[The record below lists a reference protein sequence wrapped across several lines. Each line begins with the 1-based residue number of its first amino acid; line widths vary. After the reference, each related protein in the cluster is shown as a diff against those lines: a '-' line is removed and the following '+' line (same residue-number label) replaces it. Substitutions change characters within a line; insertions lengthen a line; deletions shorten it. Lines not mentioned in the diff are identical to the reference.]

1 MTGKPTDAQ
10 IDQLLRAQW
19 LEIGLAQADLAE
31 LLDAALQPTPKD
43 GDGPAGMDAGRL
55 TRLAK
60 ALGIPAGF
68 PVASGGTDRKAEDRK
83 VEDRKVESWPA
94 EDPGSQQSL
103 LQLRLLRA
111 FCELSDH
118 RAQRMLVYLAEQ
130 LAKCAATR
138 PGDAG

>member
-10 IDQLLRAQW
+10 IDQLLRARW
-19 LEIGLAQADLAE
+19 LEIGLAHADLAA

-43 GDGPAGMDAGRL
+43 GDGPVGMDAGRL

-60 ALGIPAGF
+60 ALAIPAGF
-68 PVASGGTDRKAEDRK
+68 PGASGGTDRKAEPC
-83 VEDRKVESWPA
+83 PA
-94 EDPGSQQSL
+94 QHPGSQQSL

-130 LAKCAATR
+130 LAKYAATR
-138 PGDAG
+138 PGEAS

>member
-1 MTGKPTDAQ
+1 MTGKPTDGQ

-43 GDGPAGMDAGRL
+43 GDGPAGVEAGRL
-55 TRLAK
+55 THLAK

-68 PVASGGTDRKAEDRK
+68 PRPPGGTDRKI
-83 VEDRKVESWPA
+83 VPWPA
-94 EDPGSQQSL
+94 EHPGSQQSL

-111 FCELSDH
+111 FCELRDD

-130 LAKCAATR
+130 LTKCTVTR

>member
-1 MTGKPTDAQ
+1 MSGKPGDGQ
-10 IDQLLRAQW
+10 IDQLLRARW

-31 LLDAALQPTPKD
+31 LLGAALQPVAQG
-43 GDGPAGMDAGRL
+43 GDAATAIDTGRL
-55 TRLAK
+55 AQLAH
-60 ALGIPAGF
+60 ALGILRPAGETGHKIA
-68 PVASGGTDRKAEDRK
+68 PWLAEQ
-83 VEDRKVESWPA
+83 
-94 EDPGSQQSL
+94 GSPQSL

-111 FCELSDH
+111 FCQLRDH